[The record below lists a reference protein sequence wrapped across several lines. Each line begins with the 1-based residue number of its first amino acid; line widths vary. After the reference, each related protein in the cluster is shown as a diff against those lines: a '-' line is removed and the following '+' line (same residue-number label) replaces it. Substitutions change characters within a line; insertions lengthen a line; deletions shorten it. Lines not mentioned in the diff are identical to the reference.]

1 MYLFAQGIGVIAL
14 IIAILSFQQNQ
25 QKKIVTYQMISS
37 VFFCVHFCMLGA
49 TLGGILNG
57 IGIFRAAIFRN
68 RDKKWASN
76 IIWFFLFCA
85 FFIAAGIF
93 SWAGAKS
100 LLPIFAML
108 LTTVAFWIKNPRAV
122 RFVSAPSSPLWFIYN
137 FIYHSYAGML
147 TELFVFSSILV
158 AVFRFDLL
166 PLVKKNKQ
174 EKHTK

>member
-37 VFFCVHFCMLGA
+37 VFFCIHFCMLGA

-85 FFIAAGIF
+85 LFIAAGIF

-166 PLVKKNKQ
+166 PLLQKNKQ
-174 EKHTK
+174 ENHTK